1 MTRTIKILTLLAAM
15 MIVAGQ
21 AWAIVPPVASGYC
34 GRPEVNEGKNLV
46 WELKKN
52 GSNERGDTYDVTIQ
66 VNPNAN
72 EIVGDNFGMA
82 DFDNNFNNDDFSN
95 YVSPWSEAVYAEPF
109 VLITKVTIGEGV
121 TSIGNG
127 AFTRLVYLT
136 EANIP
141 STIRHIGKW
150 AFHCCTHLSAI
161 TLPDG
166 IKSIGV
172 RAFSG
177 CDNLTSITIPAS
189 VETIER
195 TAFAHSGFRTVW
207 MKGTTPPTINDIE
220 EEGGA
225 FECDNLEA
233 ISVPYEAFDAYQNGE
248 SWSPYLDKVLPRG
261 YCGNPNVNDGKN
273 LTWHVRKFDNQIKVA
288 IEKSAGAMGSCDMA
302 DYDDADNKAP
312 WLSAFAGNTIVAV
325 EDGVTSIGAYAFAG
339 FGPTTAF
346 IGNDVTAIGSHA
358 FDGTGLTELTLPMSV
373 TSLGDAALAG
383 CSALTKLT
391 VKNTTPPTLGADVFK
406 GCTAIDEVSVP
417 TGTQA
422 DYLAVEKWRALLEGK
437 ILPEAYC
444 GDPSVNE
451 GKNVVWSI
459 VKSEG
464 KATLVIEKSATA
476 TSSCNMA
483 DYASYQNTVDNVA
496 PWIDA
501 RYGKED
507 EDDEDEP
514 EHYFTRGFKY
524 DIESVTIGEGVT
536 AIGNHA
542 FDGTGLTGITMPASV
557 TLIGDEAFAN
567 NSAFTTLTMKPTIP
581 PMLVGHNV
589 FEETGLS
596 TIIVPKEAI
605 DTYKGQ
611 WENSVNV
618 NYADIVSA
626 GNSELPLGVKML
638 IDGEYGDKTK
648 PFLVELYL
656 KRPDNLPDG
665 SVVAYRIEGGEDYT
679 ERNQDSDGVRIKL
692 CDQID
697 ATQAGE
703 LKSLPQWNDYIVG
716 FCRKA
721 YQVQENED
729 YKVGDFAVIK
739 GQLSEGQTIRVTGIF
754 GPLKRR
760 ADGTQT
766 REIYSTTGV
775 LANMEYYVLQE
786 YNEFNDYGKD
796 YTNGWGLE
804 LCRYKYT
811 PTAYLYPNDF
821 IGAATQP
828 DPRVSS
834 DGVSKTVDALESDI
848 PTPFDVY
855 GQIDAGTLM
864 VHENIGNS
872 DPLTIVIVEKYDAVD
887 APEGYTSATENGT
900 DAATR
905 TVSATLQ
912 QTYTSNYA
920 GLQDEFTYRI
930 VARPLCRDEI
940 EGDNKISDATLR
952 DIVPPS
958 PKDGDNNEITLTAD
972 ADGNYVGTFTL
983 KQNASI
989 TLNFTMPVW
998 ASETAGR
1005 RHFFYRI
1012 EPVDPKP
1019 KGAYYI
1025 DTQREG
1031 DKLGANVYTF
1041 EVFVKLGTT
1050 SKQTAYVWSA
1060 VHNNRENGALV
1071 TSPTWKVFDTPVFFA
1086 ENATND
1092 WITWCD
1098 KNVYELNDD
1107 FTAYT
1112 IEGIN
1117 GTTVTLSQPLDIVPA
1132 FTPVLIKRADNVTTA
1147 VTPDFKEK
1155 AATSDNLVS
1164 TTDTGWTFYGNAG
1177 NTLLAAAD
1185 ASFINPDGYKSYVL
1199 RSGQFVRVDDNQ
1211 GLAAHRCVLN
1221 VSSNTGNAPQML
1233 MIGETT
1239 GISDIKHE
1247 TLNIKSDDAW
1257 FTLDGRRLN
1266 GAPTQK
1272 GIYVNKGVKRVMK

>member
-1 MTRTIKILTLLAAM
+1 M

-536 AIGNHA
+536 AIGC
-542 FDGTGLTGITMPASV
+542 LR
-557 TLIGDEAFAN
+557 
-567 NSAFTTLTMKPTIP
+567 
-581 PMLVGHNV
+581 
-589 FEETGLS
+589 
-596 TIIVPKEAI
+596 
-605 DTYKGQ
+605 
-611 WENSVNV
+611 
-618 NYADIVSA
+618 
-626 GNSELPLGVKML
+626 GNRSEHYHCAQG
-638 IDGEYGDKTK
+638 GYR
-648 PFLVELYL
+648 YL
-656 KRPDNLPDG
+656 
-665 SVVAYRIEGGEDYT
+665 
-679 ERNQDSDGVRIKL
+679 
-692 CDQID
+692 
-697 ATQAGE
+697 
-703 LKSLPQWNDYIVG
+703 
-716 FCRKA
+716 
-721 YQVQENED
+721 
-729 YKVGDFAVIK
+729 
-739 GQLSEGQTIRVTGIF
+739 
-754 GPLKRR
+754 
-760 ADGTQT
+760 
-766 REIYSTTGV
+766 
-775 LANMEYYVLQE
+775 
-786 YNEFNDYGKD
+786 
-796 YTNGWGLE
+796 
-804 LCRYKYT
+804 
-811 PTAYLYPNDF
+811 
-821 IGAATQP
+821 
-828 DPRVSS
+828 
-834 DGVSKTVDALESDI
+834 
-848 PTPFDVY
+848 
-855 GQIDAGTLM
+855 
-864 VHENIGNS
+864 
-872 DPLTIVIVEKYDAVD
+872 
-887 APEGYTSATENGT
+887 
-900 DAATR
+900 
-905 TVSATLQ
+905 
-912 QTYTSNYA
+912 
-920 GLQDEFTYRI
+920 
-930 VARPLCRDEI
+930 
-940 EGDNKISDATLR
+940 
-952 DIVPPS
+952 
-958 PKDGDNNEITLTAD
+958 
-972 ADGNYVGTFTL
+972 
-983 KQNASI
+983 
-989 TLNFTMPVW
+989 
-998 ASETAGR
+998 
-1005 RHFFYRI
+1005 
-1012 EPVDPKP
+1012 
-1019 KGAYYI
+1019 
-1025 DTQREG
+1025 
-1031 DKLGANVYTF
+1031 
-1041 EVFVKLGTT
+1041 
-1050 SKQTAYVWSA
+1050 
-1060 VHNNRENGALV
+1060 
-1071 TSPTWKVFDTPVFFA
+1071 
-1086 ENATND
+1086 
-1092 WITWCD
+1092 
-1098 KNVYELNDD
+1098 
-1107 FTAYT
+1107 
-1112 IEGIN
+1112 
-1117 GTTVTLSQPLDIVPA
+1117 
-1132 FTPVLIKRADNVTTA
+1132 
-1147 VTPDFKEK
+1147 
-1155 AATSDNLVS
+1155 
-1164 TTDTGWTFYGNAG
+1164 
-1177 NTLLAAAD
+1177 
-1185 ASFINPDGYKSYVL
+1185 
-1199 RSGQFVRVDDNQ
+1199 
-1211 GLAAHRCVLN
+1211 
-1221 VSSNTGNAPQML
+1221 
-1233 MIGETT
+1233 
-1239 GISDIKHE
+1239 
-1247 TLNIKSDDAW
+1247 
-1257 FTLDGRRLN
+1257 
-1266 GAPTQK
+1266 
-1272 GIYVNKGVKRVMK
+1272 